1 MAQSGEGPRRY
12 DTLTVRVSRVEKARL
27 YAAAAEAD
35 VTVSEYLRTLLAQAT
50 NGSR

>member
-1 MAQSGEGPRRY
+1 MAQLGEGPRRY

-27 YAAAAEAD
+27 NAAAAEAD
-35 VTVSEYLRTLLAQAT
+35 VTVSEYLRTLLTQAT